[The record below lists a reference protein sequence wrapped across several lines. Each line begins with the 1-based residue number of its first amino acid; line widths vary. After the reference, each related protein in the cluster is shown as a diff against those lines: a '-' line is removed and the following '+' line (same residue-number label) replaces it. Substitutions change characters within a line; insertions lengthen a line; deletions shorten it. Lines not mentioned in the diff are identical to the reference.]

1 MLDVGRKR
9 RGEERTGRVGVSERV
24 MREVESAARLERA
37 WLKRPSSLSFKT
49 PTHVSLLSSL
59 LGPPWWGAAVVEM
72 KAAAVVVAA
81 APVREC
87 VASSDEEDEMDAR
100 PAARQAAAK
109 ARAGSAMLGV

>member
-1 MLDVGRKR
+1 
-9 RGEERTGRVGVSERV
+9 
-24 MREVESAARLERA
+24 
-37 WLKRPSSLSFKT
+37 
-49 PTHVSLLSSL
+49 
-59 LGPPWWGAAVVEM
+59 M

-109 ARAGSAMLGV
+109 ARAGRAMLGV